1 MTEEAD
7 EWQKKQAE
15 PLGLFDLANKWAE
28 ALKVVGAGNGAGLIA
43 AGAALSASSANAT
56 MLLWVKIG
64 GVIFFFGVL
73 TLALAFALLQ
83 LSIFSHD
90 EMLHAIRKNDRN
102 VVSKQQDTS
111 ASAMIGANR
120 LATLSAL
127 SFVVGLC
134 AGLVAFFNFQGGA
147 VIQQVAH

>member
-7 EWQKKQAE
+7 DWLKKQIE

-43 AGAALSASSANAT
+43 AGAALSTSSTNAA
-56 MLLWVKIG
+56 MLLWIKVG
-64 GVIFFFGVL
+64 GVIFFLGVL
-73 TLALAFALLQ
+73 TFALAFALLQ

-90 EMLHAIRKNDRN
+90 EMLHAIRKKEKDL
-102 VVSKQQDTS
+102 VAKQRKTS

-127 SFVVGLC
+127 SFLIGLC
-134 AGLVAFFNFQGGA
+134 AGLVAFLNFQGA
-147 VIQQVAH
+147 AVAH